1 MSIGPAELA
10 VELKTLRKGRGLQAP
25 RLGDQVG
32 PLLRQLCG
40 VGENESTASIREKLT
55 RHLRIW
61 SNGLPDDLR
70 LVVTTALA
78 LQPDTQQ
85 QFLRERVQSLAEAQR
100 RDVRTIRRRMDEG
113 FALLAEIAART
124 PAEQP
129 RGAVLGWYT
138 DRWEAILRL
147 DKDSPE
153 CFERRRIVAEH
164 DGLELVQQSTTVPR
178 SELKTEDHDL
188 YCEALFGTAVVGRQR
203 KAGDRFAFDLVI
215 PTPLTFGEKHEYGL
229 IWRIP
234 DNQPMRTHYVV
245 FPDRRCDELD
255 LRIRFPVD
263 RTPELVWRVEEV
275 FHRELDEPPQ
285 ESAQAKP
292 LPIDRVGEVH
302 MVFRDLLP
310 GHGYGARWSTDWG

>member
-25 RLGDQVG
+25 RLADQVG
-32 PLLRQLCG
+32 PMLRQMCG
-40 VGENESTASIREKLT
+40 IGENESASSIREKLT
-55 RHLRIW
+55 RSLRILAN
-61 SNGLPDDLR
+61 SLPEDLR

-113 FALLAEIAART
+113 FALLAEIAARA

-138 DRWEAILRL
+138 ERWEAILRL

-153 CFERRRIVAEH
+153 FFERRVIVAEQ
-164 DGLELVQQSTTVPR
+164 DGLEILQQSTTVPR
-178 SELKTEDHDL
+178 NGPMTDDLEL
-188 YCEALFGTAVVGRQR
+188 YCEPLFGTTVVGRQR
-203 KAGDRFAFDLVI
+203 KPGNRFAFDLVL
-215 PTPLTFGEKHEYGL
+215 PSPLAFGEKHEYGL

-234 DNQPMRTHYVV
+234 DRQPMRTYYVV

-255 LRIRFPVD
+255 LRIRFGVD
-263 RTPELVWRVEEV
+263 RAPEQVWRVEEV
-275 FHRELDEPPQ
+275 FHRELDEPPD
-285 ESAQAKP
+285 ESPEATL
-292 LPIDRVGEVH
+292 LPTDRVGEVH
-302 MVFRDLLP
+302 LNFRNLLP
-310 GHGYGARWSTDWG
+310 GHGYGARWSNDLA